1 MMYALRLG
9 KYSAM
14 FIRNDGGC
22 TDNKSAAKLFETPEE
37 AHEYVKTWR
46 ATSGVNE
53 KETLPLELLEVQTK
67 QVIQKVSKVVEI
79 L

>member
-14 FIRNDGGC
+14 FIRNDGLC
-22 TDNKSAAKLFETPEE
+22 TDNKNAAKLFETPEE
-37 AHEYVKTWR
+37 AREYVNTWR
-46 ATSGVNE
+46 VTSGVHE
-53 KETLPLELLEVQTK
+53 KETLPLQLLEVQTK
-67 QVIQKVSKVVEI
+67 QVIQKVGKVVET